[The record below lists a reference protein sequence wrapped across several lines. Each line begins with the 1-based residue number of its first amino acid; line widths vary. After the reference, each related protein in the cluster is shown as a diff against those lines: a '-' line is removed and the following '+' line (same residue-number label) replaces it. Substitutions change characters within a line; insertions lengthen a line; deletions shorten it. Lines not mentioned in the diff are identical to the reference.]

1 MKIYIIAICNKNEE
15 YEKLLTE
22 KYKKLIEK
30 IYKIEFININFKTIK
45 AEKNIYKKE
54 YEKALSLIKRNSIL
68 VALDEKGT
76 NYSSHAF
83 SNKMKNWIENS
94 SNIYFLIGGPD
105 GISDEI
111 RKKANYLISLSN
123 LTFPHQLAKVILAEQ
138 VYRSICIMNSHPYH
152 RS

>member
-54 YEKALSLIKRNSIL
+54 Y
-68 VALDEKGT
+68 
-76 NYSSHAF
+76 
-83 SNKMKNWIENS
+83 
-94 SNIYFLIGGPD
+94 
-105 GISDEI
+105 
-111 RKKANYLISLSN
+111 
-123 LTFPHQLAKVILAEQ
+123 
-138 VYRSICIMNSHPYH
+138 
-152 RS
+152 

>member
-15 YEKLLTE
+15 YEKLLAE

-54 YEKALSLIKRNSIL
+54 YEKALSLIKHNSIL

-76 NYSSHAF
+76 NYSSHEF

-94 SNIYFLIGGPD
+94 SNIYFIIGGPD

>member
-54 YEKALSLIKRNSIL
+54 YEKALSLIKQ
-68 VALDEKGT
+68 T
-76 NYSSHAF
+76 QF
-83 SNKMKNWIENS
+83 
-94 SNIYFLIGGPD
+94 
-105 GISDEI
+105 
-111 RKKANYLISLSN
+111 
-123 LTFPHQLAKVILAEQ
+123 
-138 VYRSICIMNSHPYH
+138 
-152 RS
+152 

>member
-15 YEKLLTE
+15 CEKLLTE

-30 IYKIEFININFKTIK
+30 IYKIEFVNINFKTIK

-54 YEKALSLIKRNSIL
+54 YEKALSLIKHNSIL

-76 NYSSHAF
+76 NFSSHEF
-83 SNKMKNWIENS
+83 SSKMKNWIENS
-94 SNIYFLIGGPD
+94 SNIYFIIGGPD

-123 LTFPHQLAKVILAEQ
+123 LTFPHQLAKVILVEQ

>member
-54 YEKALSLIKRNSIL
+54 YEKALSLIKRN
-68 VALDEKGT
+68 
-76 NYSSHAF
+76 
-83 SNKMKNWIENS
+83 
-94 SNIYFLIGGPD
+94 
-105 GISDEI
+105 
-111 RKKANYLISLSN
+111 
-123 LTFPHQLAKVILAEQ
+123 
-138 VYRSICIMNSHPYH
+138 
-152 RS
+152 